1 MWSSYAPDR
10 VQVGGEIR
18 HRMDITADKILHH
31 MDIDRIFARH
41 YRNRQEK
48 NPDLLHG
55 FAGYGMLLDA
65 VVKAAVHGIG
75 GTEMRTFKTERLAEL
90 ARTQSGDGAVTVT
103 AGPPA
108 LWDNHDQ
115 AYLLQAYSL
124 DFLHFGC
131 RESLETAIR
140 LGDYLIRTG
149 SKVTLGSE
157 TAFLM
162 LYRASG
168 ERRFLDCCLGRFR
181 LEAPF
186 EEFDKV
192 IPVNTSLHVYTAL
205 ARTLAQLQY
214 ARMAGKAM
222 PETARQVYARIFGP
236 YSSISGTC
244 SGPKDIGTVWNEADP
259 TDYLRQVGGAGE
271 VWNPTQHGLG
281 KWGETCASAY
291 LLRCTAEMLRWNGDP
306 RFGDLFER
314 VMYNAFFGAQSG
326 DGMLQRY
333 YSPFNE
339 PGEWWDRET
348 YCCPNNLR
356 RMMFELPDAVY
367 FRTPQGTAV
376 NLYTDSSLNADG
388 MKITQQTG
396 YPESGQ
402 VKIDVENDEAMELKL
417 RIPGWCPQAQIRLD
431 GKTVKAAGGQFFP
444 LQLEP
449 GKHAVELDFPLE
461 PELIA
466 GFAEQAGRG
475 AVMRGPLVYALPKD
489 QFQGDLSE
497 LDDWMIDNSL
507 SLEASSDGI
516 RIPFSAPEETRPT
529 FTRFSDDRRLRT
541 YFAVR
546 CPERLK
552 PDPLYKPQ

>member
-1 MWSSYAPDR
+1 MWSLYDPDR

-18 HRMDITADKILHH
+18 RRMDITANKILHK

-65 VVKAAVHGIG
+65 MVKAAVHGIG
-75 GTEMRTFKTERLAEL
+75 GEEMRTFKTERLAEL
-90 ARTQSGDGAVTVT
+90 ARTQSEDGAITVT

-108 LWDNHDQ
+108 IWDNHDQ

-140 LGDYLIRTG
+140 LGDYLIRTD

-168 ERRFLDCCLGRFR
+168 ERRFLDYCIGRFR

-192 IPVNTSLHVYTAL
+192 IPVNASLHVYTAL
-205 ARTLAQLQY
+205 ARTQAQLQY
-214 ARMAGKAM
+214 ARMTGKAM
-222 PETARQVYARIFGP
+222 PKTARQVYSRIFGP

-244 SGPKDIGTVWNEADP
+244 SGPKGIGTVWNEADSP
-259 TDYLRQVGGAGE
+259 HYLSVCGSCGE
-271 VWNPTQHGLG
+271 LWNPTLHGLG

-291 LLRCTAEMLRWNGDP
+291 LLRCTAEMLRWNGES
-306 RFGDLFER
+306 RFGDLYER
-314 VMYNAFFGAQSG
+314 VMYNAFFGAQSH

-339 PGEWWDRET
+339 PGEWWERDT

-356 RMMFELPDAVY
+356 RMMFELPDTVFY
-367 FRTPQGTAV
+367 RTPRGTAV
-376 NLYTDSSLNADG
+376 NLYTESVLSDKAL
-388 MKITQQTG
+388 KITQQTG

-402 VKIDVENDEAMELKL
+402 VMIGVENDESMELKL
-417 RIPGWCPQAQIRLD
+417 RIPGWCPQAEIRLD
-431 GKTVKAAGGQFFP
+431 GRSMAAAGGHFFP
-444 LQLEP
+444 FHLEA
-449 GKHAVELDFPLE
+449 GKHAIELDFLLK

-475 AVMRGPLVYALPKD
+475 AVMCGPLVYALPQD
-489 QFQGDLSE
+489 QFQGDISE
-497 LDDWMIDNSL
+497 LDNWVIDNSL
-507 SLEASSDGI
+507 PMEKTGSGI
-516 RIPFSAPEETRPT
+516 QIPFSTPQNSNRI
-529 FTRFSDDRRLRT
+529 FTHFAVDNRLRT

-546 CPERLK
+546 YPDRLK